1 LNEDQALKLKGL
13 VFFVAVSWG
22 VKAERKAERK
32 AGLVRFD
39 SGFMH
44 MKENIPISKFDIKRP
59 TICNS

>member
-22 VKAERKAERK
+22 VKAERKAD
-32 AGLVRFD
+32 LDSFV